1 MVILRKNLSKRNS
14 SQKNT
19 KGGKKQSRIAKKNNK
34 TINGGQL
41 TSEELQKD
49 DWDLMTLRSNI
60 LTLVDNK
67 MEEIIESKIELY
79 KLKDE
84 IAPLANP
91 GLIKKF
97 FNENKIKRLE
107 EEIKRLEALITKLET
122 EHKLLED
129 TCLSDVGAIQ
139 EVLMKRDKK
148 PNEHLEQEMCVKKP
162 LHRTF
167 MRDTHVEHSK
177 LALYNKY
184 NPTKMVN
191 ITKNE
196 PVIAKTT

>member
-41 TSEELQKD
+41 TSEELEKD
-49 DWDLMTLRSNI
+49 TWDLKTIRTNI

-67 MEEIIESKIELY
+67 IEELIDNKIQLY
-79 KLKDE
+79 R
-84 IAPLANP
+84 
-91 GLIKKF
+91 LIDGNTVKKF
-97 FNENKIKRLE
+97 FNSN
-107 EEIKRLEALITKLET
+107 EIKRLSELISKLET

-139 EVLMKRDKK
+139 EVFMKRDKK
-148 PNEHLEQEMCVKKP
+148 PNEHLEQDMCVKKP

-167 MRDTHVEHSK
+167 MRNTHVEHSK

-184 NPTKMVN
+184 NPTN
-191 ITKNE
+191 QITM
-196 PVIAKTT
+196 

>member
-41 TSEELQKD
+41 TSEELKKD
-49 DWDLMTLRSNI
+49 NWDLQTLRTDI

-67 MEEIIESKIELY
+67 MEELIDNKIQLY
-79 KLKDE
+79 TLNE
-84 IAPLANP
+84 GNAA
-91 GLIKKF
+91 KKF
-97 FNENKIKRLE
+97 YNRN
-107 EEIKRLEALITKLET
+107 EIKRLSELISKLET
-122 EHKLLED
+122 EHKLLENM
-129 TCLSDVGAIQ
+129 CLSDVGAIQ
-139 EVLMKRDKK
+139 EVLNKREGK
-148 PNEHLEQEMCVKKP
+148 PSNHLEQDMCVKKP

-184 NPTKMVN
+184 NPTN
-191 ITKNE
+191 QITM
-196 PVIAKTT
+196 